1 MSKIWQECKDFEI
14 LKTKDRGWIGSESQI
29 RLLTLSDIWRKWYLV
44 IESEVEYK
52 GKVKAVKK
60 CELTFPISKWR
71 RWWTTFSVLRWG
83 LSQIKK
89 IQNMVIWIFHT
100 EHKEAAEGEVLSS
113 IVLSFFFKPQIVT
126 LMSSLVNRKRNLA
139 HVYCQRCCFPSL
151 EILALLRKASKF
163 LFPLHH

>member
-1 MSKIWQECKDFEI
+1 MSKIWHECKDFEI

-29 RLLTLSDIWRKWYLV
+29 RLLTLSDIWQKWYLV

-89 IQNMVIWIFHT
+89 IQNMVIWIFHA
-100 EHKEAAEGEVLSS
+100 EHKEAAEGEALSS
-113 IVLSFFFKPQIVT
+113 IVLFFLNLKSWHSCPPWLTENAI
-126 LMSSLVNRKRNLA
+126 SLTFTVGAAVL
-139 HVYCQRCCFPSL
+139 PSL

-163 LFPLHH
+163 LTTGFL